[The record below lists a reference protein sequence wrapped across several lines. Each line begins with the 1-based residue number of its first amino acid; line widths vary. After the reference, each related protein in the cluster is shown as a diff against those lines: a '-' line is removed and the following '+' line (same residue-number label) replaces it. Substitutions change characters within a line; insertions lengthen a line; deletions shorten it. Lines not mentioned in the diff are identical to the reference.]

1 MTHHNNAPDWG
12 TIQREEDQHR
22 GDGGAFAP
30 ALFTR
35 IDPALV
41 EEQRAAGWPDMHP
54 EDFCHRCGIRNH
66 SWAADRQSWLE
77 ATTSYAEQTGHEG
90 ILCPSCFIELHQQAT
105 GQATIWAIHPYDT
118 NLDTVTEDRDRA
130 RRIAVQLEQELN
142 RAGHDRLAAEAEI
155 EHPTQGTI
163 KRIADRAFAD
173 GRASL
178 VAEVASLRAQLATF
192 HHTVTVTTRIVDEG
206 TEDEQRV
213 VDRVTFK
220 CRAAAD
226 ADCRTY
232 PDCDC
237 ESWSWNDAGTHDE
250 AGHERKPG
258 HRCWLADWFDVD
270 GACYVGDDGDDMRD
284 DQVPAVDR
292 SGPITTTWCEDYIE
306 WDWAVEASEA
316 TAHG

>member
-1 MTHHNNAPDWG
+1 MTHHNNAPDW
-12 TIQREEDQHR
+12 
-22 GDGGAFAP
+22 
-30 ALFTR
+30 
-35 IDPALV
+35 
-41 EEQRAAGWPDMHP
+41 
-54 EDFCHRCGIRNH
+54 
-66 SWAADRQSWLE
+66 
-77 ATTSYAEQTGHEG
+77 AT
-90 ILCPSCFIELHQQAT
+90 IEL
-105 GQATIWAIHPYDT
+105 DT
-118 NLDTVTEDRDRA
+118 LTRDRDRA
-130 RRIAVQLEQELN
+130 RRIAVQLEQELDFAN
-142 RAGHDRLAAEAEI
+142 GCLAASSHNELVFTEELLVAHTARQAAEAEI

-206 TEDEQRV
+206 TENEQRV
-213 VDRVTFK
+213 VDRITFK

-250 AGHERKPG
+250 AGHERKHG
-258 HRCWLADWFDVD
+258 RRCWLADWFDAD
-270 GACYVGDDGDDMRD
+270 GACYVGEGADDMRD
-284 DQVPAVDR
+284 DQVPALDR

-316 TAHG
+316 PANG